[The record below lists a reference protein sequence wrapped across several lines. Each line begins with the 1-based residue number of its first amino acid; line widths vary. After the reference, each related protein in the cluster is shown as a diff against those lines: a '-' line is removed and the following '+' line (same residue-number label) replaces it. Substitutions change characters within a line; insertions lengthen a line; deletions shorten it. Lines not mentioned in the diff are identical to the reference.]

1 MYTAGLERHSQ
12 QLASEWSP
20 AAISQYTWHKP
31 VPSAS
36 ATHRSM
42 QSIVDFAL
50 RGARDSME
58 KVLETARQVGTLADL
73 GRWGFVMDVVVKLR
87 GTDVEMQFVEINPFG
102 AVSGCGSCLFHWI
115 RDAEQLYGLTGK
127 IEICVATDERGD

>member
-1 MYTAGLERHSQ
+1 
-12 QLASEWSP
+12 
-20 AAISQYTWHKP
+20 
-31 VPSAS
+31 
-36 ATHRSM
+36 M

-87 GTDVEMQFVEINPFG
+87 GTDVKCSLWKSIRLALSVAAVAVCSIGFEMLSSF
-102 AVSGCGSCLFHWI
+102 
-115 RDAEQLYGLTGK
+115 TG
-127 IEICVATDERGD
+127 